1 MGNRLQLSKEGGQV
15 MKGYDFRTAL
25 AKIAPNY
32 SIDKDNEGQL
42 IIYTNMKE
50 TANDTY
56 KEMTKWLS
64 RSRFTVQ
71 AG

>member
-1 MGNRLQLSKEGGQV
+1 

-42 IIYTNMKE
+42 IIYTGMIE

-56 KEMTKWLS
+56 EEVT
-64 RSRFTVQ
+64 Q
-71 AG
+71 